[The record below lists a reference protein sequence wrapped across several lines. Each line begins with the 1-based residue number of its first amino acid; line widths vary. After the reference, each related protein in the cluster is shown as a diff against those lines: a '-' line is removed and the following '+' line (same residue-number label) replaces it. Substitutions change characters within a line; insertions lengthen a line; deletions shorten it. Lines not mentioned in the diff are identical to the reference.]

1 MSLYQRL
8 ADLPLEIEGYT
19 LEPLELPTPAFTR
32 HTTVVRLR
40 GGGHEGVG
48 EDVTYQ
54 APAQAAF
61 QQQGP
66 VWDLSGRTT
75 LDAFSHQLDRL
86 RLFDGPVGD
95 TKAPLMRRWAFES
108 AALDLALR
116 QAGRSLADVL
126 ERPLRPLRF
135 VVSTGLGSPPSLSKL
150 EAIWARAPGL
160 ALKLDATP
168 AWDDAL
174 IAELAATGKLTTVD
188 LKGQY
193 KGEFQG
199 PTPSVDFYRRVAEGL
214 PDALIEDPAWT
225 PELRDLLAPHA
236 ARVTWDAPMCSLSDL
251 IQREPEPRWL
261 NVKPSRY
268 GTLSE
273 LFRVY
278 AYCEARELRMFAGGQ
293 FELGP
298 GRGQAQYLA
307 SLFHADAP
315 NDLAPSLFNHAEL
328 PDALPQSPLPAPANV
343 PGFRW
348 G

>member
-32 HTTVVRLR
+32 HTTVIRLR

-135 VVSTGLGSPPSLSKL
+135 VVSTGLRRSTIGVLPSAS
-150 EAIWARAPGL
+150 ICRASSAMDNLPRHIVIGCR
-160 ALKLDATP
+160 P
-168 AWDDAL
+168 R
-174 IAELAATGKLTTVD
+174 AAN
-188 LKGQY
+188 
-193 KGEFQG
+193 
-199 PTPSVDFYRRVAEGL
+199 R
-214 PDALIEDPAWT
+214 
-225 PELRDLLAPHA
+225 
-236 ARVTWDAPMCSLSDL
+236 
-251 IQREPEPRWL
+251 
-261 NVKPSRY
+261 
-268 GTLSE
+268 
-273 LFRVY
+273 
-278 AYCEARELRMFAGGQ
+278 
-293 FELGP
+293 
-298 GRGQAQYLA
+298 
-307 SLFHADAP
+307 
-315 NDLAPSLFNHAEL
+315 NDLC
-328 PDALPQSPLPAPANV
+328 
-343 PGFRW
+343 
-348 G
+348 